1 MKPHSKFNAARRAL
15 LFWCLFIGIGAV
27 AGAVGMLAAPDGS
40 ALGMEGML
48 PYFQVLPPAEYLY
61 QDFVFPSIA
70 LLCVNGIPNLIAA
83 ELLFRHKKAGI
94 ISGGLCGT
102 RVESICCRQGNPLR
116 RTTFYTAQEAEPKA
130 C

>member
-1 MKPHSKFNAARRAL
+1 
-15 LFWCLFIGIGAV
+15 
-27 AGAVGMLAAPDGS
+27 
-40 ALGMEGML
+40 ML

-83 ELLFRHKKAGI
+83 ALLFRHKKAGI